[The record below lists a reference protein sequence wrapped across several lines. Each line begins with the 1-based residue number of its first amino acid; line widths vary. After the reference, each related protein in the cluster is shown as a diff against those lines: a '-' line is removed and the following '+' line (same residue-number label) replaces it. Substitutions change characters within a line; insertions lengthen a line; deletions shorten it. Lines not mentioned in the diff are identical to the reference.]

1 MTVPLHLA
9 FVSYEY
15 AGLARGGGIG
25 TYVRNAATALAGR
38 GHRVEVF
45 TEGAAGTMKADGV
58 TVHAVSADRRED
70 FPTAVLAPFES
81 RHRAQ
86 PFDVVESA
94 EYGVDGAAIAE
105 AFPDLPLV
113 VKLHTPSSVVS
124 EINHR
129 FVPWTK
135 KARFL
140 AGGLVRGRLPQPYWV
155 YDPASDV
162 ERAFTLR
169 ADEVTSPSRS
179 LLDWM
184 QARWGLDPARCA
196 HVPNVFIP
204 PPALLAVPAETQTQR
219 VTFVGKVEVRK
230 GVVELAAAVPR
241 VLAAV
246 PSATFR
252 IIGRSLP
259 HPGTGGD
266 LGEHLRHRL
275 GRHAASVEFVDAVPY
290 DEVPAYYADTDV
302 CVFPSVWE
310 NFPNVCLEA
319 MAAARGVVGSS
330 SGGMAEMI
338 VDGETGCLVAPGD
351 PTALADAV
359 VGLLTDP
366 AVRVRMGTAA
376 RAHVTR
382 AYTPDVIAPIQESS
396 YHRAI
401 DRARLGARRPPSAAD

>member
-1 MTVPLHLA
+1 MHIAL
-9 FVSYEY
+9 VSYEY

-45 TEGAAGTMKADGV
+45 TEGPPGTTTADGV
-58 TVHAVSADRRED
+58 TVHAVAVDQREE
-70 FPTAVLAPFES
+70 FPTAVLVPFEA
-81 RHRAQ
+81 RHRAE

-113 VKLHTPSSVVS
+113 VKLHTPSSVIS

-140 AGGLVRGRLPQPYWV
+140 AGGILRGHIPRPYWV
-155 YDPASDV
+155 YDPTSDL
-162 ERAFTLR
+162 ERAFALR
-169 ADEVTSPSRS
+169 ADEVTSPSQS

-184 QARWGLDPARCA
+184 EVRWGLNPSQCA
-196 HVPNVFIP
+196 HVPNVFTP
-204 PPALLAVPAETQTQR
+204 PPALLAVPVETSTQR

-230 GVVELAAAVPR
+230 GVIELVAAIPR
-241 VLAAV
+241 VLAEV
-246 PSATFR
+246 PGATFR
-252 IIGRSLP
+252 LIGRALP
-259 HPGTGGD
+259 HPGTGEGLD
-266 LGEHLRHRL
+266 VALRRQL
-275 GRHAASVEFVDAVPY
+275 GRHAASVEFIDAVPY
-290 DEVPAYYADTDV
+290 DQIPAYYADTDL

-319 MAAARGVVGSS
+319 MSAARGVVGSS

-338 VDGETGCLVAPGD
+338 EDGETGRLVAPGAPD
-351 PTALADAV
+351 ALASAI
-359 VGLLTDP
+359 VGLLSDP
-366 AVRVRMGTAA
+366 AARIRMGRAA

-382 AYTPDVIAPIQESS
+382 AYTADVIAPVQESS